1 MTPIIGKVSEAT
13 WHWNDPS
20 NMPAAA
26 NTIPAVVGLTIQGFC
41 FFEGK
46 SALIPIAKLYDTGN
60 SRPLPFATAF
70 TLTYAQYQ
78 AYGPH
83 ACRWPP
89 SLRRP
94 DPASTLLIASA
105 ITTGSTGF
113 FADQRATSGLA
124 VGWQLASRQPRAA
137 LLTAPPHR

>member
-26 NTIPAVVGLTIQGFC
+26 NTVPAVVGFTIQGFC
-41 FFEGK
+41 FFEGR

-60 SRPLPFATAF
+60 SRPLPFATDF

-78 AYGPH
+78 VYGE
-83 ACRWPP
+83 
-89 SLRRP
+89 
-94 DPASTLLIASA
+94 SA
-105 ITTGSTGF
+105 
-113 FADQRATSGLA
+113 
-124 VGWQLASRQPRAA
+124 VQLAEITAGAGSRA
-137 LLTAPPHR
+137 LC